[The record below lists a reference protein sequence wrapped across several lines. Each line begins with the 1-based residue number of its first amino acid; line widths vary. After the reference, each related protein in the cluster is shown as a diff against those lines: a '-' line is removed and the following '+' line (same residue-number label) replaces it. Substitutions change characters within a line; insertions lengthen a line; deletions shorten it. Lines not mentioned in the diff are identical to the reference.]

1 MLKRIKPETYTLI
14 GILVLFVVG
23 SLFHFLYSLTGEC
36 FIVGL
41 FVPINESIFEHTKMV
56 VLPIFIWWFI
66 FYLFRKK
73 DLFVNAW
80 FTSALIAMISAII
93 AIPMLFYFYSQAFG
107 IESLVID
114 ILILLVSLAI
124 GQILGLHYYRHGK
137 GIEYHFAIVL
147 MIVIIIIRTICFGD
161 PVDGWPSLVC
171 IIMFVS
177 GIQLFCIGIMGLY
190 LSKTYLE
197 TKHRPVYII
206 KETEKD
212 I

>member
-1 MLKRIKPETYTLI
+1 MLNRIKPETYTLL

-56 VLPIFIWWFI
+56 VLPIFIWWSI

-147 MIVIIIIRTICFGD
+147 MIVIIILFAFFTINPPAF
-161 PVDGWPSLVC
+161 PIFNS
-171 IIMFVS
+171 
-177 GIQLFCIGIMGLY
+177 
-190 LSKTYLE
+190 
-197 TKHRPVYII
+197 
-206 KETEKD
+206 
-212 I
+212 

>member
-56 VLPIFIWWFI
+56 VLPIFIWWSI

-114 ILILLVSLAI
+114 ILILLISLAI

-137 GIEYHFAIVL
+137 GIEYHFAIFL
-147 MIVIIIIRTICFGD
+147 MIVIIILFAFFTINPPAF
-161 PVDGWPSLVC
+161 PIFNS
-171 IIMFVS
+171 
-177 GIQLFCIGIMGLY
+177 
-190 LSKTYLE
+190 
-197 TKHRPVYII
+197 
-206 KETEKD
+206 
-212 I
+212 

>member
-1 MLKRIKPETYTLI
+1 MLKRIKLETYTLI

-114 ILILLVSLAI
+114 ILILLISLAI

-137 GIEYHFAIVL
+137 GIEYHFAIFL
-147 MIVIIIIRTICFGD
+147 MIVIIILFAFFTINPPAF
-161 PVDGWPSLVC
+161 PIFNS
-171 IIMFVS
+171 
-177 GIQLFCIGIMGLY
+177 
-190 LSKTYLE
+190 
-197 TKHRPVYII
+197 
-206 KETEKD
+206 
-212 I
+212 

>member
-56 VLPIFIWWFI
+56 VLPIYIWWSI

-147 MIVIIIIRTICFGD
+147 MIVIIILFAFFTINPPAF
-161 PVDGWPSLVC
+161 PIFNS
-171 IIMFVS
+171 
-177 GIQLFCIGIMGLY
+177 
-190 LSKTYLE
+190 
-197 TKHRPVYII
+197 
-206 KETEKD
+206 
-212 I
+212 

>member
-41 FVPINESIFEHTKMV
+41 FGPINESIFEHTKMV

-80 FTSALIAMISAII
+80 FTSAIIAMISAII

-147 MIVIIIIRTICFGD
+147 MIVIIILFAFFTINPPAF
-161 PVDGWPSLVC
+161 PIFNS
-171 IIMFVS
+171 
-177 GIQLFCIGIMGLY
+177 
-190 LSKTYLE
+190 
-197 TKHRPVYII
+197 
-206 KETEKD
+206 
-212 I
+212 

>member
-1 MLKRIKPETYTLI
+1 MLKRIKLETYTLI

-36 FIVGL
+36 FIIGL

-56 VLPIFIWWFI
+56 VLPIFIWWSI

-147 MIVIIIIRTICFGD
+147 MIVIIILFAFFTINPPAF
-161 PVDGWPSLVC
+161 PIFNS
-171 IIMFVS
+171 
-177 GIQLFCIGIMGLY
+177 
-190 LSKTYLE
+190 
-197 TKHRPVYII
+197 
-206 KETEKD
+206 
-212 I
+212 

>member
-36 FIVGL
+36 FIIGL

-56 VLPIFIWWFI
+56 VLPIYIWWSI

-73 DLFVNAW
+73 DLFVNTW

-147 MIVIIIIRTICFGD
+147 MIVIIILFAFFTINPPAF
-161 PVDGWPSLVC
+161 PIFNS
-171 IIMFVS
+171 
-177 GIQLFCIGIMGLY
+177 
-190 LSKTYLE
+190 
-197 TKHRPVYII
+197 
-206 KETEKD
+206 
-212 I
+212 

>member
-1 MLKRIKPETYTLI
+1 MLKRIKPETYTLL
-14 GILVLFVVG
+14 GILVSFAVG

-36 FIVGL
+36 FIIGL

-56 VLPIFIWWFI
+56 VLPVFIWWFI

-107 IESLVID
+107 IESLIID
-114 ILILLVSLAI
+114 ILILLASLAI

-137 GIEYHFAIVL
+137 GIEYHFAIFL
-147 MIVIIIIRTICFGD
+147 MIVIIILFAFFTINPPAF
-161 PVDGWPSLVC
+161 PIFNS
-171 IIMFVS
+171 
-177 GIQLFCIGIMGLY
+177 
-190 LSKTYLE
+190 
-197 TKHRPVYII
+197 
-206 KETEKD
+206 
-212 I
+212 

>member
-114 ILILLVSLAI
+114 ILILLASLAI

-147 MIVIIIIRTICFGD
+147 MIVIIILFAFFTINPPAF
-161 PVDGWPSLVC
+161 PIFNS
-171 IIMFVS
+171 
-177 GIQLFCIGIMGLY
+177 
-190 LSKTYLE
+190 
-197 TKHRPVYII
+197 
-206 KETEKD
+206 
-212 I
+212 

>member
-1 MLKRIKPETYTLI
+1 MLKRIKPETYTLL
-14 GILVLFVVG
+14 GILVLFAVG

-36 FIVGL
+36 FIIGL

-56 VLPIFIWWFI
+56 VLPIFIWWSI

-107 IESLVID
+107 IESLIID
-114 ILILLVSLAI
+114 ILILLASLAI

-137 GIEYHFAIVL
+137 GIEYHFAIFL
-147 MIVIIIIRTICFGD
+147 MIVIIILFAFFTINPPAF
-161 PVDGWPSLVC
+161 PIFNS
-171 IIMFVS
+171 
-177 GIQLFCIGIMGLY
+177 
-190 LSKTYLE
+190 
-197 TKHRPVYII
+197 
-206 KETEKD
+206 
-212 I
+212 

>member
-1 MLKRIKPETYTLI
+1 MLKRIKPETYTLL

-56 VLPIFIWWFI
+56 VLPIFIWWSI

-80 FTSALIAMISAII
+80 FTSAIIAMISAII

-114 ILILLVSLAI
+114 ILILLISLAI

-137 GIEYHFAIVL
+137 GIEYHFAIFL
-147 MIVIIIIRTICFGD
+147 MIVIIILFAFFTINPPAF
-161 PVDGWPSLVC
+161 PIFNS
-171 IIMFVS
+171 
-177 GIQLFCIGIMGLY
+177 
-190 LSKTYLE
+190 
-197 TKHRPVYII
+197 
-206 KETEKD
+206 
-212 I
+212 

>member
-36 FIVGL
+36 FIIGL

-93 AIPMLFYFYSQAFG
+93 VIPMLFYFYSQAFG

-114 ILILLVSLAI
+114 ILILLISLAI

-147 MIVIIIIRTICFGD
+147 MIVIIILFAFFTINPPAF
-161 PVDGWPSLVC
+161 PIFNS
-171 IIMFVS
+171 
-177 GIQLFCIGIMGLY
+177 
-190 LSKTYLE
+190 
-197 TKHRPVYII
+197 
-206 KETEKD
+206 
-212 I
+212 

>member
-56 VLPIFIWWFI
+56 VLPIFIWWSI

-73 DLFVNAW
+73 DLFVNTW

-114 ILILLVSLAI
+114 ILILLISLAI

-147 MIVIIIIRTICFGD
+147 MIVIIILFAFFTINPPAF
-161 PVDGWPSLVC
+161 PIFNS
-171 IIMFVS
+171 
-177 GIQLFCIGIMGLY
+177 
-190 LSKTYLE
+190 
-197 TKHRPVYII
+197 
-206 KETEKD
+206 
-212 I
+212 

>member
-107 IESLVID
+107 IEFLVID
-114 ILILLVSLAI
+114 ILILLISLAI

-137 GIEYHFAIVL
+137 GIEYHFAIFL
-147 MIVIIIIRTICFGD
+147 MIVIIILFAFFTINPPAF
-161 PVDGWPSLVC
+161 PIFNS
-171 IIMFVS
+171 
-177 GIQLFCIGIMGLY
+177 
-190 LSKTYLE
+190 
-197 TKHRPVYII
+197 
-206 KETEKD
+206 
-212 I
+212 

>member
-36 FIVGL
+36 FIIGL

-56 VLPIFIWWFI
+56 VLPIFIWWSI

-137 GIEYHFAIVL
+137 GIEYHFAIFL
-147 MIVIIIIRTICFGD
+147 MIVIIILFAFFTINPPAF
-161 PVDGWPSLVC
+161 PIFNS
-171 IIMFVS
+171 
-177 GIQLFCIGIMGLY
+177 
-190 LSKTYLE
+190 
-197 TKHRPVYII
+197 
-206 KETEKD
+206 
-212 I
+212 

>member
-1 MLKRIKPETYTLI
+1 MLKRIKLETYTLI

-41 FVPINESIFEHTKMV
+41 FVPTNESIFEHTKMV
-56 VLPIFIWWFI
+56 VLPIFIWWSI

-114 ILILLVSLAI
+114 ILILLISLAI

-147 MIVIIIIRTICFGD
+147 MIVIIILFAFFTINPPAF
-161 PVDGWPSLVC
+161 PIFNS
-171 IIMFVS
+171 
-177 GIQLFCIGIMGLY
+177 
-190 LSKTYLE
+190 
-197 TKHRPVYII
+197 
-206 KETEKD
+206 
-212 I
+212 

>member
-80 FTSALIAMISAII
+80 FTSAIIAMISAII

-147 MIVIIIIRTICFGD
+147 MIVIIILFAFFTINPPAFHIFN
-161 PVDGWPSLVC
+161 S
-171 IIMFVS
+171 
-177 GIQLFCIGIMGLY
+177 
-190 LSKTYLE
+190 
-197 TKHRPVYII
+197 
-206 KETEKD
+206 
-212 I
+212 

>member
-14 GILVLFVVG
+14 GILVLFVVS
-23 SLFHFLYSLTGEC
+23 SLFHFLYSLTGKC
-36 FIVGL
+36 FIIGL

-56 VLPIFIWWFI
+56 VLPIFIWWSI

-93 AIPMLFYFYSQAFG
+93 VIPMLFYFYSQAFG

-147 MIVIIIIRTICFGD
+147 MIVIIILFAFFTINPPAF
-161 PVDGWPSLVC
+161 PIFNS
-171 IIMFVS
+171 
-177 GIQLFCIGIMGLY
+177 
-190 LSKTYLE
+190 
-197 TKHRPVYII
+197 
-206 KETEKD
+206 
-212 I
+212 

>member
-56 VLPIFIWWFI
+56 VLPIFIWWSI

-124 GQILGLHYYRHGK
+124 DQILGLHYYRHGK

-147 MIVIIIIRTICFGD
+147 MIVIIILFAFFTINPPAF
-161 PVDGWPSLVC
+161 PIFNS
-171 IIMFVS
+171 
-177 GIQLFCIGIMGLY
+177 
-190 LSKTYLE
+190 
-197 TKHRPVYII
+197 
-206 KETEKD
+206 
-212 I
+212 

>member
-1 MLKRIKPETYTLI
+1 MLKRIKPETYTLL

-56 VLPIFIWWFI
+56 ILPIFIWWFI

-114 ILILLVSLAI
+114 ILILLISLAI

-137 GIEYHFAIVL
+137 GIEYHFAIFL
-147 MIVIIIIRTICFGD
+147 MIVIIILFAFFTINPPAF
-161 PVDGWPSLVC
+161 PIFNS
-171 IIMFVS
+171 
-177 GIQLFCIGIMGLY
+177 
-190 LSKTYLE
+190 
-197 TKHRPVYII
+197 
-206 KETEKD
+206 
-212 I
+212 

>member
-14 GILVLFVVG
+14 GILVLFVVS
-23 SLFHFLYSLTGEC
+23 SLFHFLYSLTGKC

-147 MIVIIIIRTICFGD
+147 MIVIIILFAFFTINPPAF
-161 PVDGWPSLVC
+161 PIFNS
-171 IIMFVS
+171 
-177 GIQLFCIGIMGLY
+177 
-190 LSKTYLE
+190 
-197 TKHRPVYII
+197 
-206 KETEKD
+206 
-212 I
+212 

>member
-1 MLKRIKPETYTLI
+1 MLKRIKLETYTLI

-41 FVPINESIFEHTKMV
+41 FVPTNESIFEHTKMV

-114 ILILLVSLAI
+114 ILILLISLAI

-147 MIVIIIIRTICFGD
+147 MIVIIILFAFFTINPPAF
-161 PVDGWPSLVC
+161 PIFNS
-171 IIMFVS
+171 
-177 GIQLFCIGIMGLY
+177 
-190 LSKTYLE
+190 
-197 TKHRPVYII
+197 
-206 KETEKD
+206 
-212 I
+212 

>member
-1 MLKRIKPETYTLI
+1 MLKRIKPETYTLL

-56 VLPIFIWWFI
+56 VLPIFIWWSI

-137 GIEYHFAIVL
+137 GIEYHFAIFL
-147 MIVIIIIRTICFGD
+147 MIVIIILFAFFTINPPAF
-161 PVDGWPSLVC
+161 PIFNS
-171 IIMFVS
+171 
-177 GIQLFCIGIMGLY
+177 
-190 LSKTYLE
+190 
-197 TKHRPVYII
+197 
-206 KETEKD
+206 
-212 I
+212 

>member
-36 FIVGL
+36 FIIGL

-80 FTSALIAMISAII
+80 FTSAFIAMISAII
-93 AIPMLFYFYSQAFG
+93 VIPMLFYFYSQAFG

-137 GIEYHFAIVL
+137 GIEYHFAIFL
-147 MIVIIIIRTICFGD
+147 MIVIIILFAFFTINPPAF
-161 PVDGWPSLVC
+161 PIFNS
-171 IIMFVS
+171 
-177 GIQLFCIGIMGLY
+177 
-190 LSKTYLE
+190 
-197 TKHRPVYII
+197 
-206 KETEKD
+206 
-212 I
+212 

>member
-56 VLPIFIWWFI
+56 VLPIFIWWSI

-93 AIPMLFYFYSQAFG
+93 VIPMLFYFYSQAFG

-147 MIVIIIIRTICFGD
+147 MIVIIILFAFFTINPPAF
-161 PVDGWPSLVC
+161 PIFNS
-171 IIMFVS
+171 
-177 GIQLFCIGIMGLY
+177 
-190 LSKTYLE
+190 
-197 TKHRPVYII
+197 
-206 KETEKD
+206 
-212 I
+212 

>member
-1 MLKRIKPETYTLI
+1 MLKRIKPETYTLL
-14 GILVLFVVG
+14 GILVLFAVG

-36 FIVGL
+36 FIIGL

-147 MIVIIIIRTICFGD
+147 MIVIIILFAFFTINPPAF
-161 PVDGWPSLVC
+161 PIFNS
-171 IIMFVS
+171 
-177 GIQLFCIGIMGLY
+177 
-190 LSKTYLE
+190 
-197 TKHRPVYII
+197 
-206 KETEKD
+206 
-212 I
+212 

>member
-23 SLFHFLYSLTGEC
+23 TLFHFLYSLTGEC

-80 FTSALIAMISAII
+80 FTSAIIAMISAII

-114 ILILLVSLAI
+114 ILILLISLAI

-137 GIEYHFAIVL
+137 GIEYHFAIFL
-147 MIVIIIIRTICFGD
+147 MIVIIILFAFFTINPPAF
-161 PVDGWPSLVC
+161 PIFNS
-171 IIMFVS
+171 
-177 GIQLFCIGIMGLY
+177 
-190 LSKTYLE
+190 
-197 TKHRPVYII
+197 
-206 KETEKD
+206 
-212 I
+212 

>member
-1 MLKRIKPETYTLI
+1 MLKRIKPETYTLL

-114 ILILLVSLAI
+114 ILILLISLAI

-147 MIVIIIIRTICFGD
+147 MIVIIILFAFFTINPPAF
-161 PVDGWPSLVC
+161 PIFNS
-171 IIMFVS
+171 
-177 GIQLFCIGIMGLY
+177 
-190 LSKTYLE
+190 
-197 TKHRPVYII
+197 
-206 KETEKD
+206 
-212 I
+212 

>member
-1 MLKRIKPETYTLI
+1 MLKRIKPETYTLL

-36 FIVGL
+36 FIIGL

-56 VLPIFIWWFI
+56 ILPIFIWWFI

-137 GIEYHFAIVL
+137 GIEYHFAIFL
-147 MIVIIIIRTICFGD
+147 MIVIIILFAFFTINPPAF
-161 PVDGWPSLVC
+161 PIFNS
-171 IIMFVS
+171 
-177 GIQLFCIGIMGLY
+177 
-190 LSKTYLE
+190 
-197 TKHRPVYII
+197 
-206 KETEKD
+206 
-212 I
+212 

>member
-1 MLKRIKPETYTLI
+1 MLKRIKPETYTLL
-14 GILVLFVVG
+14 GILVLFAVG

-36 FIVGL
+36 FIIGL
-41 FVPINESIFEHTKMV
+41 FVPINESIFEHTKMII
-56 VLPIFIWWFI
+56 LPIFIWWFI

-114 ILILLVSLAI
+114 ILILLISLAI

-137 GIEYHFAIVL
+137 GIEYHFAIFL
-147 MIVIIIIRTICFGD
+147 MIVIIILFAFFTINPPAF
-161 PVDGWPSLVC
+161 PIFNS
-171 IIMFVS
+171 
-177 GIQLFCIGIMGLY
+177 
-190 LSKTYLE
+190 
-197 TKHRPVYII
+197 
-206 KETEKD
+206 
-212 I
+212 

>member
-1 MLKRIKPETYTLI
+1 
-14 GILVLFVVG
+14 
-23 SLFHFLYSLTGEC
+23 
-36 FIVGL
+36 
-41 FVPINESIFEHTKMV
+41 MV

-93 AIPMLFYFYSQAFG
+93 VIPMLFYFYSQAFG

-137 GIEYHFAIVL
+137 GIEYHFAIFL
-147 MIVIIIIRTICFGD
+147 MIVIIILFAFFTINPPAF
-161 PVDGWPSLVC
+161 PIFNS
-171 IIMFVS
+171 
-177 GIQLFCIGIMGLY
+177 
-190 LSKTYLE
+190 
-197 TKHRPVYII
+197 
-206 KETEKD
+206 
-212 I
+212 

>member
-36 FIVGL
+36 FIIGL

-93 AIPMLFYFYSQAFG
+93 VIPMLFYFYSQAFG

-137 GIEYHFAIVL
+137 GIEYHFAIFL
-147 MIVIIIIRTICFGD
+147 MIVIIILFAFFTINPPAF
-161 PVDGWPSLVC
+161 PIFNS
-171 IIMFVS
+171 
-177 GIQLFCIGIMGLY
+177 
-190 LSKTYLE
+190 
-197 TKHRPVYII
+197 
-206 KETEKD
+206 
-212 I
+212 

>member
-14 GILVLFVVG
+14 GILVLFVIG

-147 MIVIIIIRTICFGD
+147 MIVIIILFAFFTINPPAF
-161 PVDGWPSLVC
+161 PIFNS
-171 IIMFVS
+171 
-177 GIQLFCIGIMGLY
+177 
-190 LSKTYLE
+190 
-197 TKHRPVYII
+197 
-206 KETEKD
+206 
-212 I
+212 

>member
-36 FIVGL
+36 FIIGL

-56 VLPIFIWWFI
+56 VLPIFIWWSI

-114 ILILLVSLAI
+114 ILILLISLAI

-137 GIEYHFAIVL
+137 GIEYHFAIFL
-147 MIVIIIIRTICFGD
+147 MIVIIILFAFFTINPPAF
-161 PVDGWPSLVC
+161 PIFNS
-171 IIMFVS
+171 
-177 GIQLFCIGIMGLY
+177 
-190 LSKTYLE
+190 
-197 TKHRPVYII
+197 
-206 KETEKD
+206 
-212 I
+212 

>member
-1 MLKRIKPETYTLI
+1 MLKRIKLETYTLI

-56 VLPIFIWWFI
+56 VLPIFIWWSI

-147 MIVIIIIRTICFGD
+147 MIVIIILFAFFTINPPAF
-161 PVDGWPSLVC
+161 PIFNS
-171 IIMFVS
+171 
-177 GIQLFCIGIMGLY
+177 
-190 LSKTYLE
+190 
-197 TKHRPVYII
+197 
-206 KETEKD
+206 
-212 I
+212 

>member
-1 MLKRIKPETYTLI
+1 MLKRIKPETYTLL
-14 GILVLFVVG
+14 GILVLFAVG

-36 FIVGL
+36 FIIGL

-56 VLPIFIWWFI
+56 VLPVFIWWFI

-107 IESLVID
+107 IESLIID
-114 ILILLVSLAI
+114 ILILLASLAI

-137 GIEYHFAIVL
+137 GIEYHFAIFL
-147 MIVIIIIRTICFGD
+147 MIVIIILFAFFL
-161 PVDGWPSLVC
+161 SL
-171 IIMFVS
+171 IHI
-177 GIQLFCIGIMGLY
+177 
-190 LSKTYLE
+190 
-197 TKHRPVYII
+197 
-206 KETEKD
+206 
-212 I
+212 

>member
-80 FTSALIAMISAII
+80 FTSAIIAMISAII

-137 GIEYHFAIVL
+137 GIEYHFAIFL
-147 MIVIIIIRTICFGD
+147 MIVIIILFAFFTINPPAF
-161 PVDGWPSLVC
+161 PIFNS
-171 IIMFVS
+171 
-177 GIQLFCIGIMGLY
+177 
-190 LSKTYLE
+190 
-197 TKHRPVYII
+197 
-206 KETEKD
+206 
-212 I
+212 